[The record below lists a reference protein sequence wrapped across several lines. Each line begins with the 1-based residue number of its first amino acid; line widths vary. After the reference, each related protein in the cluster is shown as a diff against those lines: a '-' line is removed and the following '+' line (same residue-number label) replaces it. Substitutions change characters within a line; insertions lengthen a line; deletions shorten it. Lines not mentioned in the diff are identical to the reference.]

1 MLVVTDDFFLFI
13 FFFSPKSLMV
23 LLRFMETDCNKEE
36 YFFNFSQ
43 LRFITIFRSVATSD
57 CWAPTAATSAR
68 ARRLS
73 ETETHNYANFPG
85 MAHGNHMNSDDKN
98 FLPGIYAVSLQMFT
112 RFKVAKDIDSFHL
125 CLFDFPFIYQF
136 HFLMTTLVKS
146 AFWNPA
152 DLPIFKSFQ
161 QHFSIFSKFVCC
173 GFYIKNDVAFTLIS
187 FALPK
192 WDECLSVQL
201 PFELPVEIPV

>member
-1 MLVVTDDFFLFI
+1 MLE
-13 FFFSPKSLMV
+13 MV
-23 LLRFMETDCNKEE
+23 LLRFMGTDCNKEE

-112 RFKVAKDIDSFHL
+112 RFKVAKDKVNSYASTQPRRLRETEMELSHENHINSD
-125 CLFDFPFIYQF
+125 DKN
-136 HFLMTTLVKS
+136 FLVG
-146 AFWNPA
+146 
-152 DLPIFKSFQ
+152 I
-161 QHFSIFSKFVCC
+161 
-173 GFYIKNDVAFTLIS
+173 
-187 FALPK
+187 
-192 WDECLSVQL
+192 
-201 PFELPVEIPV
+201 